1 VSRFSREMQG
11 TERDLNDVRRDYGK
25 MWGKSLGMSG
35 KFPIISGICLYG
47 MPSLKHRYWDMNP
60 ITV

>member
-1 VSRFSREMQG
+1 MQE
-11 TERDLNDVRRDYGK
+11 TDRDLNNVRRDYGK

-35 KFPIISGICLYG
+35 KFPIISGIFLYG